1 MPEVRSQLSRIPN
14 CGERFH
20 FFDDGKTSPSRH
32 FVVEINKVIAF
43 DQLHSEE
50 LIKEINTEQKECKWI
65 YNQLTDYVLCGK
77 LLDTDIEPIWFI
89 RDIYGGWFSIGFWAG
104 RLDID
109 GFKFKEIIDDQ
120 FKYFREQEGWKS
132 WEDAKNWYNEKSGC
146 TKEMLENIIE

>member
-1 MPEVRSQLSRIPN
+1 MLEVQSQLSRVPN

-20 FFDDGKTSPSRH
+20 FFDEGKSSPSRH

-43 DQLHSEE
+43 DQLQSEE
-50 LIKEINTEQKECKWI
+50 LIKEIKTEQKDCGWL
-65 YNQLTDYVLCGK
+65 YAPNTDYVLHGN

-89 RDIYGGWFSIGFWAG
+89 RDLYGGWFSIGFWAG
-104 RLDID
+104 ELDID
-109 GFKFKEIIDDQ
+109 GSRFKEIIDNE
-120 FKYFREQEGWKS
+120 FKYFKDCENWRS